1 MYPVAGMCILCDEPQ
16 TMFHFIEILGESC
29 HTSPFPPKWE
39 LISAPLE
46 REACDLILMDA
57 DPSSID
63 AMTLLGQLKCRQ
75 DHRHVAE
82 NVGGHFNLM
91 QARDGN
97 LPKSYHAAHVK
108 MRTERQPVGL
118 ECPNDS
124 SPYGVPEI
132 LSVLF
137 PPR

>member
-29 HTSPFPPKWE
+29 HTSRFPPKWE

-82 NVGGHFNLM
+82 NVGGAF
-91 QARDGN
+91 
-97 LPKSYHAAHVK
+97 
-108 MRTERQPVGL
+108 QPDAGAGQKL
-118 ECPNDS
+118 AETLSC
-124 SPYGVPEI
+124 SPCQNANRPPTSWLGV
-132 LSVLF
+132 SN
-137 PPR
+137 